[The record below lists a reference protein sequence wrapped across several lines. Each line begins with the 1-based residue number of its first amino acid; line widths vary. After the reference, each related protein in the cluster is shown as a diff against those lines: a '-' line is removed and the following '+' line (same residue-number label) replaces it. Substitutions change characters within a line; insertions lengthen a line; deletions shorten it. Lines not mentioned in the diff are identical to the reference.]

1 LSQNNFENNLIFFAD
16 KLHVHHWPLNSS
28 VWSKS
33 TKEKIDFE
41 LNKNTDKKEIVIN
54 DQKIKINNYEFNKIK
69 KVGITVPLFKKQT
82 TVVFE
87 GHFEDYDAHVHIT
100 TYSQNYLEIFNKL
113 MLWKNGCF
121 PDYS

>member
-1 LSQNNFENNLIFFAD
+1 MSQNNFENNIIFFAD
-16 KLHVHHWPLNSS
+16 KIHVHHWPLNSS
-28 VWSKS
+28 IWSKS
-33 TKEKIDFE
+33 TKEKIDLE
-41 LNKNTDKKEIVIN
+41 LNKNTDKKKILIN
-54 DQKIKINNYEFNKIK
+54 DQQIKINDYEFDKIK

-87 GHFEDYDAHVHIT
+87 GQFGDSDAHVHIT

-113 MLWKNGCF
+113 MTWKNNCF